1 MLIRSRRLRT
11 RRRFRHALLALAAA
25 CLGGVAGEGAAQTYP
40 TRPVRFIVAYPPGG
54 GADTMARVV
63 AQKLAESWG
72 QQVVIDNRPGG
83 NTNIAADLAAHAAPD
98 GYTLLE
104 LALTHTVNA
113 SLYSKLP
120 YEVRRDFAH
129 AVLLASVPGIL
140 TVHPSIP
147 AKTTREFIDIAKAKP
162 GQLNY
167 ASTGSGGPQH
177 LGMELFKTLTGVDIT
192 HIPYKGAA
200 PALSDVLSGQVHS
213 IFGNMISTLPHT
225 RAGRLRGLAVSSAKR
240 SQAAPELP
248 TVAESGVPGFESG
261 SWWGISLPAGTPRP
275 IVAKINADVNRIIA
289 SPELRTRLA
298 GEGTEMLGGTP
309 EEFAAYVR
317 SEIEKW
323 AKVVKFAKMRVE

>member
-1 MLIRSRRLRT
+1 MH
-11 RRRFRHALLALAAA
+11 RHFHGALLAIAVA
-25 CLGGVAGEGAAQTYP
+25 CLSAFANEGAAQTYP
-40 TRPVRFIVAYPPGG
+40 KRPVRFIVAYPPGG

-98 GYTLLE
+98 GSTLIE
-104 LALTHTVNA
+104 LALAHTVNA
-113 SLYSKLP
+113 SLYSKLA
-120 YEVRRDFAH
+120 YDVRRDFVH

-147 AKTTREFIDIAKAKP
+147 AKTTREFIDVAKAKP

-177 LGMELFKTLTGVDIT
+177 LGMELFKTLTGVEIT

-200 PALSDVLSGQVHS
+200 PALSDLLSGQVHS

-261 SWWGISLPAGTPRP
+261 SWWGISVPAGTPRP

-298 GEGTEMLGGTP
+298 GEGAEMLGGTP
-309 EEFAAYVR
+309 EEFASYVR
-317 SEIEKW
+317 SEMEKW